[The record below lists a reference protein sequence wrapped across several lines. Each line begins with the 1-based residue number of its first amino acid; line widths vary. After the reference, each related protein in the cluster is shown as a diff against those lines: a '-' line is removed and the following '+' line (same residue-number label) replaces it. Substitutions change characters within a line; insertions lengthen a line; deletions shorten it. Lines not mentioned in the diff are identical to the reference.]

1 MIVKTGLQEFTHLDR
16 GFELRDRIQFLERR
30 RERIGKTPDR
40 SRPEFLV
47 LRFKVQVMY
56 AAGEVLWGFQPPLDK
71 CLVHD
76 HLGGNILQFASRPLF
91 FLGRGDVVGA
101 ELVRNPDVAKI
112 SFTGSGAVGEKIM
125 RDGAATMK
133 RVAND
138 SKCGLHASV
147 LETDLQRARRV
158 ASQIQAG
165 RVVINGMTDD
175 PQAP

>member
-1 MIVKTGLQEFTHLDR
+1 LNRTLPWRCGLRHHATKREYTSSNLKTPELPVGGATRPTPPRGARMIVKTGLQEFTQLDR

-91 FLGRGDVVGA
+91 FLGRGM
-101 ELVRNPDVAKI
+101 
-112 SFTGSGAVGEKIM
+112 SSGPSSYAI
-125 RDGAATMK
+125 RTWRRFRS
-133 RVAND
+133 RVPVP
-138 SKCGLHASV
+138 L
-147 LETDLQRARRV
+147 ARRSC
-158 ASQIQAG
+158 ATAL
-165 RVVINGMTDD
+165 RR
-175 PQAP
+175 